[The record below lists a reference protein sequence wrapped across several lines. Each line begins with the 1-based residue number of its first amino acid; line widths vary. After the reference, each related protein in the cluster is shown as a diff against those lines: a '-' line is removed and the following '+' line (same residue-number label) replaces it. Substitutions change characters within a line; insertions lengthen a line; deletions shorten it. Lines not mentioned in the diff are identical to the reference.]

1 MASVTSPNKNDAP
14 PPKKFSHFANITSG
28 FFASIVMS
36 SIFQPLDL
44 IKIKMQQTAEKQKF
58 LQVLKSIYKNGGVF
72 AFYRGTMLAFIA
84 GGCVASSRMYTY
96 KFFEHK
102 STEPGP
108 LSKTSTRILVS
119 SAVIGIFTALIQT
132 PVEHIRIR
140 MNCPVYGND
149 YSGSIDALIKMRRI
163 YGIKNVMKGY
173 TLTVMREFWYYI
185 FFFNIYENTKNVF
198 TVLGYKN
205 LGISMGGMTSGPI
218 SWFMTYPLDT
228 LKTQMQTDHLASPV
242 WTVRKYLQH
251 LARTRLLL
259 TLYNGLGT
267 VLMRSV
273 LTNLLYF
280 NVWENSLSFFERL
293 ESKYLE

>member
-1 MASVTSPNKNDAP
+1 MSSSDVSVNNGAS
-14 PPKKFSHFANITSG
+14 PPKRFSHFANITSG
-28 FFASIVMS
+28 FFASVVMS

-44 IKIKMQQTAEKQKF
+44 IKIKMQQTQEKQKF
-58 LQVLKSIYKNGGVF
+58 VHVLKNIYSTNGMF

-84 GGCVASSRMYTY
+84 GGCVASSRMYIY

-102 STEPGP
+102 SNEPG
-108 LSKTSTRILVS
+108 LLAQTSTRIFAS

-163 YGIKNVMKGY
+163 YGFKNVMRGY
-173 TLTVMREFWYYI
+173 SLTVMREFCYYI
-185 FFFNIYENTKNVF
+185 FFFNIYENTRNVF
-198 TVLGYKN
+198 TSMGYKN
-205 LGISMGGMTSGPI
+205 IGVSMGGMTSGPI

-242 WTVRKYLQH
+242 WTLRRYLAH
-251 LARTRLLL
+251 LARCKLLL
-259 TLYNGLGT
+259 TLYNGLAT

-280 NVWENSLSFFERL
+280 NIWENSLAFFEHL
-293 ESKYLE
+293 EQSYKE